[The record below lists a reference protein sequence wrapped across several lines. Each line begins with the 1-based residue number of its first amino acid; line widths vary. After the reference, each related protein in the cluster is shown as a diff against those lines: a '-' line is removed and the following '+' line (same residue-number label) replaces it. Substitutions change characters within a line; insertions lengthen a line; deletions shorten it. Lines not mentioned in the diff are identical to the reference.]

1 MSKIIISADKV
12 LPITS
17 LPCNRSAVVIDGDTI
32 IEIGNAESIIE
43 KHKDSSTVLRL
54 TNVILMPG
62 LINTHIHLELSGFAG
77 LISEKN
83 DFFDWVERLIS
94 VKLNTKRE
102 SYQSG
107 SLKGLKELIRT
118 GTTTVGEITSED
130 VSPYI
135 LAKSGMR
142 CRVFFEVIGPD
153 SSNSDTVLNSTINK
167 IERFKEM
174 INEQR
179 ILTAKIGLFPH
190 SCYSVST
197 DLLLKCNRYSLEYD
211 LPMSAHIAE
220 TSEEC
225 NFLSNGTGKLKEML
239 RRIGVT
245 SFPNTF
251 SAPSPIDYL
260 DRIGL
265 VSKNLMAVH
274 AVHLSESDIE
284 TIANKGSS
292 ISHCPR
298 SNKNLNTGTAP
309 IDRFLKSNINLS
321 LGTDSLAS
329 NTSLDL
335 WDEMT
340 FAYNQ
345 HKSSGVTPYDIF
357 KMATINGAKA
367 LLMEAEAGSIEK
379 GKKADI
385 IAVRPK
391 TEHRA
396 GDIYQFLLER
406 GVDIMMTMVSG
417 RMLFMHPELVIE
429 RR

>member
-1 MSKIIISADKV
+1 MSKVIISADKI

-17 LPCNRSAVVIDGDTI
+17 PPCNRSAVVIDGDTI
-32 IEIGNAESIIE
+32 IEVGDTESI
-43 KHKDSSTVLRL
+43 KQNHKGSTVLSL
-54 TNVILMPG
+54 TDVILMPG

-77 LISEKN
+77 LMSEKN
-83 DFFDWVERLIS
+83 DFFDWVERLIA
-94 VKLNTKRE
+94 VKLTTQKE

-107 SLKGLKELIRT
+107 SLRGLKELSRT

-130 VSPYI
+130 ISPYL

-142 CRVFFEVIGPD
+142 CRIFFEVIGPD
-153 SSNSDTVLNSTINK
+153 PSNSDTVLNNTINK
-167 IERFKEM
+167 VERFKEM
-174 INEQR
+174 INDQR
-179 ILTAKIGLFPH
+179 ILTAKIGLSPH

-197 DLLLKCNRYSLEYD
+197 ELLLKCNRYSLECN
-211 LPMSAHIAE
+211 LPVSVHISE

-225 NFLSNGTGKLKEML
+225 NFLSNGSGRLEKML

-245 SFPNTF
+245 TIPHAF
-251 SAPSPIDYL
+251 SSSSPIDYL
-260 DRIGL
+260 DKIGL

-309 IDRFLKSNINLS
+309 IEKFLKSNINLS

-329 NTSLDL
+329 NTSLNL

-340 FAYNQ
+340 FVYNQ
-345 HKSSGVTPYDIF
+345 HKSSGITPYDVF

-367 LLMEAEAGSIEK
+367 LLMENETGSIEK

-417 RMLFMHPELVIE
+417 RMLFMHPELVIQ
-429 RR
+429 RT